1 MFEEFPVREVGC
13 GTMHVVVLTT
23 NDKEDKNVFPQ
34 FEREVLD
41 FQVPVEEVKK
51 EKLSPEQ
58 IDTSKKRKREEFEE
72 Q

>member
-1 MFEEFPVREVGC
+1 
-13 GTMHVVVLTT
+13 
-23 NDKEDKNVFPQ
+23 
-34 FEREVLD
+34 
-41 FQVPVEEVKK
+41 VPVEEVKK